1 MKMYQLTKKETV
13 KDKTIKMYIIDSKTT
28 TSNKKEAKL
37 FTTLEEAIQFKESN
51 LFIFAGYNPEQ
62 VEVDVNP
69 QVQELLKNIAQMRK
83 ELEEMK

>member
-13 KDKTIKMYIIDSKTT
+13 KGESVTMYIIDSKTV

-37 FTTLEEAIQFKESN
+37 FTSLEDALQFKESN
-51 LFIFAGYNPEQ
+51 LFMFAGYNPEQ

-69 QVQELLKNIAQMRK
+69 QVQELLEKIARMRK

>member
-69 QVQELLKNIAQMRK
+69 QVQELLENIAQMRK

>member
-1 MKMYQLTKKETV
+1 MIMYQLTKKETV
-13 KDKTIKMYIIDSKTT
+13 KKETVKMYIIDSKTT

-51 LFIFAGYNPEQ
+51 LFMFTGYNPEQ
-62 VEVDVNP
+62 VEIEVNP
-69 QVQELLKNIAQMRK
+69 QVQELLEKIAQMRK